1 MPAQRKNLAVAACAG
16 LVLLKQS
23 AFVQPPKAARAPAA
37 AALGGSA
44 ALLSSQAALASVVPH
59 EIVRPKDPIDV
70 AAKALTENSYA
81 FLKDIDW
88 NSLLFAAKPGGS
100 GSAIEWLKAID
111 TALVMGNAM
120 DPTLLRKG
128 VEAHIT
134 AIKNVNAAGVPEKG
148 DYTAMLSAIGHM
160 VASVPEAKTMAV
172 YDSFSKLVGKD
183 VPPYLMST
191 VRADDAKVA
200 YWGLM
205 KFKDV
210 VKANP
215 ISHPEVSS
223 ALVSDKMKDAASKL
237 SSASYP
243 FLKEVDW
250 TSDLYSKPLP
260 GVGAKQALSAV
271 DAALKMGVAMD
282 PSALHGAVEAH
293 HKAIGGVDAKGVPTL
308 GDYAAIN
315 AAIGTLIASVP
326 ASKTMDVYNA
336 FAKIVSPDVGKFNM
350 ATVVPDDAKAAYS
363 AFLEFKDVVKA
374 SQI

>member
-1 MPAQRKNLAVAACAG
+1 MPAQRKNLVIAACAG
-16 LVLLKQS
+16 VALLKQS
-23 AFVQPPKAARAPAA
+23 AFVQPRSAAPVAAGSA
-37 AALGGSA
+37 AALLGSA
-44 ALLSSQAALASVVPH
+44 AAQASVVPH
-59 EIVRPKDPIDV
+59 EIVRPVDPIDV
-70 AAKALTENSYA
+70 AAHELTENSYA
-81 FLKDIDW
+81 LIKDVDW

-100 GSAIEWLKAID
+100 AGAIEWLKAID

-120 DPTLLRKG
+120 DPTILKKG
-128 VEAHIT
+128 VEAHIK

-148 DYTAMLSAIGHM
+148 DYEGTLSAIGHM
-160 VASVPEAKTMAV
+160 IASVPEDKTMAV
-172 YDSFSKLVGKD
+172 YNSFSKLVGKD

-191 VRADDAKVA
+191 VREDDAKTA

-215 ISHPEVSS
+215 IQHPEVSS
-223 ALVSDKMKDAASKL
+223 ALVSDKIKAAAGKL

-250 TSDLYSKPLP
+250 TSNLYSKPLP
-260 GVGAKQALSAV
+260 GVGAKPALAAV

-293 HKAIGGVDAKGVPTL
+293 HKAIAGVDAKGVPTQS
-308 GDYAAIN
+308 DYEAIN

-350 ATVVPDDAKAAYS
+350 AMVVPEDAKAAYS
-363 AFLEFKDVVKA
+363 ALLEFKDVVKA